1 MLLVF
6 SADYLSI
13 YDDETIMTDLEL
25 LEAIAVD
32 KPCDAK
38 SLKCVASGDH
48 RAQTESIGFPVFLAC
63 VSTDVVLPGP
73 VHLFT
78 ATLREPKMTGS
89 KKPTSISDVTRFSLV
104 SDNGSRSKCMISIFG
119 TLQSSFPPSFTI
131 RTIAFRVCTQDSA
144 LLASRTSFAFSPDC

>member
-63 VSTDVVLPGP
+63 VPSMRLHRCSLARAST
-73 VHLFT
+73 
-78 ATLREPKMTGS
+78 
-89 KKPTSISDVTRFSLV
+89 SLHR
-104 SDNGSRSKCMISIFG
+104 N
-119 TLQSSFPPSFTI
+119 P
-131 RTIAFRVCTQDSA
+131 A
-144 LLASRTSFAFSPDC
+144 

>member
-48 RAQTESIGFPVFLAC
+48 RAQTESIECPVLLAC
-63 VSTDVVLPGP
+63 VTTNVVLPVG
-73 VHLFT
+73 HI
-78 ATLREPKMTGS
+78 
-89 KKPTSISDVTRFSLV
+89 TSRNTSETR
-104 SDNGSRSKCMISIFG
+104 SR
-119 TLQSSFPPSFTI
+119 
-131 RTIAFRVCTQDSA
+131 
-144 LLASRTSFAFSPDC
+144 AFSRRLRITGVAACEAGSA